1 MIINNKQVNL
11 WRGTSVPPTIYH
23 IWIYNDT
30 QMKVYDGTQWVVFI
44 DDAATIEKINQ
55 LIERVDKLEQ
65 DLSDLSS
72 STVNGKE
79 ISTNPILDVRDL
91 KLQQDGTYV
100 DPVNSLSTS
109 IIKLDTLLSTQIIE

>member
-55 LIERVDKLEQ
+55 LIERVDALEQ
-65 DLSDLSS
+65 DLSDLNSA
-72 STVNGKE
+72 TVNGKE
-79 ISTNPILDVRDL
+79 ISTNPILDGRDL
-91 KLQQDGTYV
+91 KIEQDGTYV

>member
-1 MIINNKQVNL
+1 MIINDKQVNL

-55 LIERVDKLEQ
+55 LIERVDNLEQ
-65 DLSDLSS
+65 DLSNLGSA
-72 STVNGKE
+72 TVNGKE
-79 ISTNPILDVRDL
+79 ISTNPILDGRDL
-91 KLQQDGTYV
+91 KLQQDGMYV
-100 DPVNSLSTS
+100 DINDSLSTS
-109 IIKLDTLLSTQIIE
+109 IINLDTLLSTQIIE

>member
-11 WRGTSVPPTIYH
+11 WRGTSEPPTIYH

-30 QMKVYDGTQWVVFI
+30 QMKVYDGNEWVVFI

-55 LIERVDKLEQ
+55 LIERVDALEQ
-65 DLSDLSS
+65 DVSDLGS
-72 STVNGKE
+72 STVNGKQ
-79 ISTNPILDVRDL
+79 ISTNPVLDGRDL
-91 KLQQDGTYV
+91 KIEQDGTYV
-100 DPVNSLSTS
+100 DSVDSLSTS

>member
-11 WRGTSVPPTIYH
+11 WRGTSEPPTIYH

-55 LIERVDKLEQ
+55 LIERVDALEQ
-65 DLSDLSS
+65 NISDLNLA
-72 STVNGKE
+72 TINGKE
-79 ISTNPILDVRDL
+79 ISTNPVLDGRDL

-100 DPVNSLSTS
+100 DSVDSLSTS

>member
-55 LIERVDKLEQ
+55 LIERVDDLEQ

-72 STVNGKE
+72 LTVNGKE
-79 ISTNPILDVRDL
+79 ISTNPVLDGRDL
-91 KLQQDGTYV
+91 KIEQDGMYV

>member
-1 MIINNKQVNL
+1 MIINDKQVNL

-55 LIERVDKLEQ
+55 LIERVDALER
-65 DLSDLSS
+65 DVSDLGS
-72 STVNGKE
+72 STVNGKQ
-79 ISTNPILDVRDL
+79 ISTNPVLDGRDL
-91 KLQQDGTYV
+91 KIEQDGTYV

>member
-11 WRGTSVPPTIYH
+11 WRGTTEPPTIYH

-30 QMKVYDGTQWVVFI
+30 QMKVYDGEKWTVFI

-55 LIERVDKLEQ
+55 LIERVDNLEQ
-65 DLSDLSS
+65 DVSDLNSA
-72 STVNGKE
+72 TVNGKQ
-79 ISTNPILDVRDL
+79 ISTNPVLDGRDL
-91 KLQQDGTYV
+91 KIEQDGTYV
-100 DPVNSLSTS
+100 DSVNSLSTS

>member
-11 WRGTSVPPTIYH
+11 WRGTSEPPTIYH

-30 QMKVYDGTQWVVFI
+30 QMKVYDGEKWTVFI
-44 DDAATIEKINQ
+44 DDTATIEKINQ
-55 LIERVDKLEQ
+55 LIERVDNLEQ
-65 DLSDLSS
+65 DVSDLNSA
-72 STVNGKE
+72 TVNGKQ
-79 ISTNPILDVRDL
+79 ISTNPVLDGRDL
-91 KLQQDGTYV
+91 KIEQDGTYV

>member
-1 MIINNKQVNL
+1 MIINDKQVNL

-30 QMKVYDGTQWVVFI
+30 QMKVYDGNEWVVFI

-55 LIERVDKLEQ
+55 LIERVDALEQ
-65 DLSDLSS
+65 NISDLSS
-72 STVNGKE
+72 ATINGKE
-79 ISTNPILDVRDL
+79 ISTNPVLDGRDL

-100 DPVNSLSTS
+100 DSVDSLSTS
-109 IIKLDTLLSTQIIE
+109 IIKLDILLSTQIIE

>member
-11 WRGTSVPPTIYH
+11 WRGTSEPPTIYH

-30 QMKVYDGTQWVVFI
+30 QMKVYDGNEWVVFI

-55 LIERVDKLEQ
+55 LIERVDALEQ
-65 DLSDLSS
+65 NISDLSLA
-72 STVNGKE
+72 TINGKE
-79 ISTNPILDVRDL
+79 ISTNPILDGRDL

-100 DPVNSLSTS
+100 DSVGSLSTS

>member
-1 MIINNKQVNL
+1 MIINDKQVNL

-55 LIERVDKLEQ
+55 LIERVDNLEQ

-72 STVNGKE
+72 STVNGKQ
-79 ISTNPILDVRDL
+79 ISTNPVLDGRDL
-91 KLQQDGTYV
+91 KIEQDGTYV

>member
-11 WRGTSVPPTIYH
+11 WRGTSEPPTIYH

-55 LIERVDKLEQ
+55 LIERVDNLEQ
-65 DLSDLSS
+65 DLSDLGS
-72 STVNGKE
+72 STVNGKQ
-79 ISTNPILDVRDL
+79 ISTNPVLDGRDL

-100 DPVNSLSTS
+100 DSIDSLSTS